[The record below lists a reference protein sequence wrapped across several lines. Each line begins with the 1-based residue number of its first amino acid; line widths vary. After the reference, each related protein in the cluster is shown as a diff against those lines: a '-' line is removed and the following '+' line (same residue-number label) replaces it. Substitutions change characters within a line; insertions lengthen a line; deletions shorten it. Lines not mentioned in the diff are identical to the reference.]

1 MKKIT
6 IKIIIVLGILFVIL
20 KGAELWLENSFHAK
34 INSNPDR
41 AYNIT
46 YQDFNLHTFFKG
58 VTLDKVS
65 IQPLKEGE
73 GTVIKGNVDYATLK
87 GLAWVDL
94 LFGKRLYVREISFEQ
109 PIFEI
114 TLSADTVKRSSGKGL
129 QEMFGD
135 ILSRADLNTFSIQ
148 NGSILLKEPQTGTI
162 MGQVKSVN
170 ILANDI
176 EIDSVQLKNII
187 PFYMGNLIIDIKDAS
202 YELNEYTHLS
212 LGSFTYAK
220 KNKEIIL
227 RDISLGYSIDWVEVS
242 KRVGIQIDIIEFDI
256 DSLAI
261 NQLDPSDRFYTNL
274 DIEAQSASI
283 DGLNIKLQRNKNFSR
298 PPDAVK
304 PMFNAMINSI
314 PVALELDTIHISNSS
329 VTYSE
334 LGVKKD
340 ESGTIEIKQINGSII
355 DITNIPELQQNF
367 GQLEANF
374 TANLSGQADMKVG
387 LTVPYDREAFYLDVE
402 LGGMVLSK
410 LNPTLKPLAG
420 VEIMS
425 GQLARI
431 KYHMSAS
438 AYQSQNKLVFD
449 YSNLHINMI
458 KELENNRSKKRLFL
472 SAVANAAIR
481 NDNLPGQEKY
491 QRAEYQSEPNIY
503 RSPVNYIIQGL
514 IQGIARIVP
523 GKNVQKALT
532 KEKKKKKKK

>member
-6 IKIIIVLGILFVIL
+6 IRIIIVLGILFVIL
-20 KGAELWLENSFHAK
+20 KGAELWLENSFQAK

-65 IQPLKEGE
+65 IQPLKVGE

-162 MGQVKSVN
+162 KGQVKSVN
-170 ILANDI
+170 IVANDI

-187 PFYMGNLIIDIKDAS
+187 PFYMGNLIIDIKDVS

-212 LGSFTYAK
+212 LGSFTYVK

-261 NQLDPSDRFYTNL
+261 NQLDPSDRFYTDL
-274 DIEAQSASI
+274 DIQAQSVSM

-314 PVALELDTIHISNSS
+314 PVAIELDTIHISNSS

-355 DITNIPELQQNF
+355 DITNIPELQQNL

-374 TANLSGQADMKVG
+374 TANLSGQADMKVD

-420 VEIMS
+420 VEIES

-438 AYQSQNKLVFD
+438 AHQSQNKLIFD

-458 KELENNRSKKRLFL
+458 KELENHRSKKRLFL
-472 SAVANAAIR
+472 SAIANAAVR

-491 QRAEYQSEPNIY
+491 QTATYQSEPNIY

>member
-6 IKIIIVLGILFVIL
+6 VRIIIVLGILFVIL
-20 KGAELWLENSFHAK
+20 KGAELWLENSFQAK

-162 MGQVKSVN
+162 KGQVKSVN
-170 ILANDI
+170 IVANDI

-187 PFYMGNLIIDIKDAS
+187 PFYMGNLIIDIKDVS

-261 NQLDPSDRFYTNL
+261 NQLDPSNRFYTNL
-274 DIEAQSASI
+274 DIEAQSVSM

-314 PVALELDTIHISNSS
+314 PVAIELDTIHISNSS

-355 DITNIPELQQNF
+355 DITNIPELQQNL

-374 TANLSGQADMKVG
+374 TANLSGEADMKVD

-420 VEIMS
+420 VEIES

-438 AYQSQNKLVFD
+438 AYQSQNKLIFD

-458 KELENNRSKKRLFL
+458 KELENHRSKKRLFL
-472 SAVANAAIR
+472 SAIANAAVR

-491 QRAEYQSEPNIY
+491 QTATYQSEPNIY

-514 IQGIARIVP
+514 IQGITRIVP

>member
-6 IKIIIVLGILFVIL
+6 IRIIIVLGILFVIL
-20 KGAELWLENSFHAK
+20 KGVELWLENSFQAK

-162 MGQVKSVN
+162 KGQVKSVN
-170 ILANDI
+170 IVANDI

-187 PFYMGNLIIDIKDAS
+187 PFYMGNLIIDIKDVS

-261 NQLDPSDRFYTNL
+261 NQLDPSNRFYTNL
-274 DIEAQSASI
+274 DIEAQSVSM

-314 PVALELDTIHISNSS
+314 PVAIELDTIHISNSS

-355 DITNIPELQQNF
+355 DITNIPELQQHL

-374 TANLSGQADMKVG
+374 TANLSGEADMKVD

-420 VEIMS
+420 VEIES

-438 AYQSQNKLVFD
+438 AYQSQNKLIFD

-458 KELENNRSKKRLFL
+458 KELENHRSKKRLFL
-472 SAVANAAIR
+472 SAIANAAVR

-491 QRAEYQSEPNIY
+491 QTATYQSEPNIY

>member
-6 IKIIIVLGILFVIL
+6 VRIIIVLGILFVIL
-20 KGAELWLENSFHAK
+20 KGAELWLENSFQAK

-162 MGQVKSVN
+162 KGQVKSVN
-170 ILANDI
+170 IVANDI

-187 PFYMGNLIIDIKDAS
+187 PFYMGNLIIDIKDVS

-261 NQLDPSDRFYTNL
+261 NQLDPSNRFYTNL
-274 DIEAQSASI
+274 DIEAQSVSM

-314 PVALELDTIHISNSS
+314 PVAIELDTIHISNSS

-355 DITNIPELQQNF
+355 DITNIHELQQNL

-374 TANLSGQADMKVG
+374 TANLSGEADMKVD

-420 VEIMS
+420 VEIES

-438 AYQSQNKLVFD
+438 AYQSQNKLIFD

-458 KELENNRSKKRLFL
+458 KELENHRSKKRLFL
-472 SAVANAAIR
+472 SAIANAAVR

-491 QRAEYQSEPNIY
+491 QTATYQSEPNIY

>member
-114 TLSADTVKRSSGKGL
+114 TLSADTIKRSSGKGL

-274 DIEAQSASI
+274 DIEAQSVSM

-458 KELENNRSKKRLFL
+458 KELENHRSKKRLFL